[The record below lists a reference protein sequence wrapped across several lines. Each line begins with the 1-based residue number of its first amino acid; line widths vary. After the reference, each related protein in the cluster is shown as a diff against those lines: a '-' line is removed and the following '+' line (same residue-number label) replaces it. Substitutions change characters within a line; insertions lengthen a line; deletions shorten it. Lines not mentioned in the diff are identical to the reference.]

1 MSGVDS
7 RRQSLAAAAEVVHID
22 AEHGRTVHEAWKAR
36 GTALDVA
43 TAEGPLAALPL
54 GTKKIESSVCM

>member
-1 MSGVDS
+1 M
-7 RRQSLAAAAEVVHID
+7 
-22 AEHGRTVHEAWKAR
+22 VHEAWKAR

-54 GTKKIESSVCM
+54 GTKKIQGVFFYNVFVPAAERARACSGFGTQNQSKVS